1 MENIEFNDLFEF
13 LYTMKYGEKIDE
25 KKYASGIPK
34 VEFEEV
40 VTTYFDI
47 SIETL
52 EIYAQYDDVKGVY
65 PWEAIGPWNRI
76 QQFQPFPEVVNCIEN
91 EDGSLTLTVE
101 AVFQEEGTDCS
112 FRHEVTIREEGDKWI
127 YLGNCIEREGAYKIP
142 EYKPRRDF

>member
-1 MENIEFNDLFEF
+1 
-13 LYTMKYGEKIDE
+13 MKYGEKIDE

-65 PWEAIGPWNRI
+65 
-76 QQFQPFPEVVNCIEN
+76 PEVVNCIEN

>member
-1 MENIEFNDLFEF
+1 M
-13 LYTMKYGEKIDE
+13 
-25 KKYASGIPK
+25 
-34 VEFEEV
+34 

-101 AVFQEEGTDCS
+101 AVFQEEGTDYS

>member
-1 MENIEFNDLFEF
+1 MGRIDLYDKIFENFFWNSLH
-13 LYTMKYGEKIDE
+13 T
-25 KKYASGIPK
+25 S
-34 VEFEEV
+34 
-40 VTTYFDI
+40 YFDWK
-47 SIETL
+47 L
-52 EIYAQYDDVKGVY
+52 CVLYDDVKGVY

-112 FRHEVTIREEGDKWI
+112 FRHEVTIQEGDKWI